1 MKYVIKEKQL
11 KDFSNIVRDLLES
24 FFSDNEYV
32 CNFEVSFDEEQN
44 VYIVAVVYD
53 KEKIV
58 MLNREKGVF
67 ISSII
72 LNNRTKREVLNYL
85 HNNFPFTIEYF
96 SFAKECK

>member
-58 MLNREKGVF
+58 MLNREKGNTS
-67 ISSII
+67 III
-72 LNNRTKREVLNYL
+72 LNNQTKREVLNYL
-85 HNNFPFTIEYF
+85 HINFPFTIEYF